1 MMLPSTTVERAG
13 ATLEFGVLGP
23 VQLLVDGRP
32 VPLGG
37 SGVRSLLALLV
48 LDANQVVSFD
58 RIVDA
63 LWADEPPETARTIV
77 HGYVSKLRRILAK
90 AGGAASIRTQ
100 PPGYV
105 LQVQPELVDLHRAK
119 RLIGDASGRPAAE
132 RAELLGR
139 ALELWRGPVLAG
151 AQLQK
156 TGQPDIDELRLVAVE
171 ERVAAD
177 LELGRH
183 AEVIGEL
190 RRLVDDHPFRE
201 RLLSLLMLAQYRSAR
216 RIDALVSYRRFHR
229 YATEEL
235 GIDPGPELRQLHEQ
249 VLRDDPGLRLPTR
262 TQAGRQVYG
271 PVIPAQLPA
280 ATSAFAGRD
289 VELAWLDG
297 LQHGGGVEGAITV
310 AGVVGPAGIGKTA
323 LALTWAHRNA
333 GAFPDGQLFAALRG
347 FDPGHEPTSPAEVLT
362 QFLLALGVPA
372 EAIPFDLNERAGLYR
387 SLLAERRVLVLLDD
401 ARDSEQVRPLL
412 PAGSGSLVVVTS
424 RRRLDGLV
432 ARGGARL
439 LALTTLSSEA
449 SVRLLDFSTG
459 HQRRSAEI
467 DSLRRLAAL
476 CGHLPLAL
484 RIAAARLAASPQW
497 TVDDLVGELADEQHR
512 LRALDLEDADT
523 SVRGAFDVSYRTLHP
538 DLAETFRAIG
548 VHEGASV
555 SPHVVAAL
563 TEVDLVTA
571 RRRLRELASA
581 HLLAETR
588 ADRYT
593 LHDLIRLHAR
603 EIAATELTGQQRTR
617 AVEKLVNYYLLVADR
632 AHRLIRPPR
641 DNHVAAVSGE
651 GVEIPMLA
659 SAEQALRWF
668 DTEWPN
674 LVAAVQLGAAA
685 GLHRLTW
692 QLALCLR
699 TYVYLRGLTSDWA
712 AVFELGL
719 RAARAVGD
727 RDGESRML
735 RGLGNAAELV
745 GEYELALQRYV
756 EAHTIAV
763 YLDDPALI
771 ALTGDNLGGI
781 LSELRRFDEAEAH
794 LNTSLGLYRQIGD
807 GQGEAI
813 ALNNLGVLVQDR
825 GENEKAFEYYRRAF
839 QLHRDGDNHED
850 GARSLANLCWV
861 SRQLGRYTE
870 AEGYARDGLRLAQT
884 YGMAYVEA
892 MLHHQ
897 LGELHL
903 EQGRGQAARLELNL
917 ALAVYRRMRS
927 PYADAV
933 DTLLAGLADV

>member
-32 VPLGG
+32 AALGG

-48 LDANQVVSFD
+48 LDANQIVSFD

-63 LWADEPPETARTIV
+63 LWGDEPPETARTIV
-77 HGYVSKLRRILAK
+77 HGYVSKLRRILTK
-90 AGGAASIRTQ
+90 SGGAASIRTQ
-100 PPGYV
+100 PPGYL

-119 RLIGDASGRPAAE
+119 QLIGDASGRPAVE
-132 RAELLGR
+132 RADLLGR

-151 AQLQK
+151 AQLQ
-156 TGQPDIDELRLVAVE
+156 TGQPDIDELRLAAVE
-171 ERVAAD
+171 ERIAAD

-249 VLRDDPGLRLPTR
+249 VLRDDPALRLPRPAATN
-262 TQAGRQVYG
+262 RQVYG

-333 GAFPDGQLFAALRG
+333 DAFPDGQLFAALRG
-347 FDPGHEPTSPAEVLT
+347 FDPSHEPTSPAEVLT

-372 EAIPFDLNERAGLYR
+372 EAIPLDLNERAGLYR

-497 TVDDLVGELADEQHR
+497 TVDDLVSELADEQHR
-512 LRALDLEDADT
+512 LRGLDLEDADT

-538 DLAETFRAIG
+538 ELAESFRAIG
-548 VHEGASV
+548 VHEGTSV
-555 SPHVVAAL
+555 TPHVVAAL
-563 TEVDLVTA
+563 TGADLVTA

-581 HLLAETR
+581 HLLTETR

-603 EIAATELTGQQRTR
+603 EIAAAELTAEQR
-617 AVEKLVNYYLLVADR
+617 AHSAEKLLDYYLLVADR
-632 AHRLIRPPR
+632 AHRLVRPPR
-641 DNHVAAVSGE
+641 DAHAPTTSQ
-651 GVEIPMLA
+651 EIVDTPVLA

-668 DTEWPN
+668 DAEWPN
-674 LVAAVQLGAAA
+674 LVAAVRLGAAV
-685 GLHRLTW
+685 GLHRHTW

-699 TYVYLRGLTSDWA
+699 TYVYLRGLTADWA
-712 AVFELGL
+712 MLFDLGL
-719 RAARAVGD
+719 RGAQAAGD

-745 GEYELALQRYV
+745 GQYDLAQERYV
-756 EAHTIAV
+756 EAHKIAV
-763 YLDDPALI
+763 ELDDPALI
-771 ALTGDNLGGI
+771 AITGDNLGGI
-781 LSELRRFDEAEAH
+781 LAELHRFDEAAAH
-794 LNTSLGLYRQIGD
+794 LHTSLALYRQIGD
-807 GQGEAI
+807 CQGEAV
-813 ALNNLGVLVQDR
+813 ALNNLGVLAQEH
-825 GENEKAFEYYRRAF
+825 GENESAFDYYRRALE
-839 QLHRDGDNHED
+839 LHQSGGNHED
-850 GARSLANLCWV
+850 SARSLANLCWV

-870 AEGYARDGLRLAQT
+870 AEGHARDGLRLAQT

-903 EQGRGQAARLELNL
+903 EQGRAQAARLELNL
-917 ALAVYRRMRS
+917 ALTVYRRMRS
-927 PYADAV
+927 PYAEAV
-933 DTLLAGLADV
+933 EALLAGLADV

>member
-32 VPLGG
+32 AALGG

-48 LDANQVVSFD
+48 LDANKVVPFD
-58 RIVDA
+58 LIVDA
-63 LWADEPPETARTIV
+63 LWRDDPPETARTIV

-119 RLIGDASGRPAAE
+119 QLIGEAGGRPAAE

-139 ALELWRGPVLAG
+139 ALELWRGPMLAG
-151 AQLQK
+151 AQRH
-156 TGQPDIDELRLVAVE
+156 TGSPDIDELRLAAVE
-171 ERVAAD
+171 ERIAAD

-190 RRLVDDHPFRE
+190 RRLVDDYPFRE

-235 GIDPGPELRQLHEQ
+235 GVDPGPELRQLHEQ
-249 VLRDDPGLRLPTR
+249 VLRDDPGLRLPAPAQT
-262 TQAGRQVYG
+262 GRQVYG
-271 PVIPAQLPA
+271 PLIPAQLPA

-297 LQHGGGVEGAITV
+297 LQHGGGVDGAITV

-333 GAFPDGQLFAALRG
+333 DAFPDGQLFAALRG
-347 FDPGHEPTSPAEVLT
+347 FDPGHEPTSPADVLT

-372 EAIPFDLNERAGLYR
+372 EAIPLDRGERAGLYR

-412 PAGSGSLVVVTS
+412 PAGSGSLVLVTS

-497 TVDDLVGELADEQHR
+497 TVDDLVAELADEQHR

-538 DLAETFRAIG
+538 ELAETFRAIG
-548 VHEGASV
+548 VHEGTSV
-555 SPHVVAAL
+555 TPHVVAAL
-563 TEVDLVTA
+563 TSVDLVTA

-581 HLLAETR
+581 HLLTETR

-603 EIAATELTGQQRTR
+603 EVAGAELTVDQR
-617 AVEKLVNYYLLVADR
+617 ASAAEKLLDYYLLVADR

-641 DNHVAAVSGE
+641 DAHVPTVSGAVAE
-651 GVEIPMLA
+651 TPVLA

-668 DTEWPN
+668 DAEWPN
-674 LVAAVQLGAAA
+674 LVAAVRLGAAV
-685 GLHRLTW
+685 GLDRHTW

-712 AVFELGL
+712 MLFELGL
-719 RAARAVGD
+719 RGARAAGD

-745 GEYELALQRYV
+745 GEFDLALTHYQDAYR
-756 EAHTIAV
+756 IAAD
-763 YLDDPALI
+763 LDDPALL
-771 ALTGDNLGGI
+771 ATAGDNLGGI
-781 LSELRRFDEAEAH
+781 LADLGRFDEAAEH
-794 LNTSLGLYRQIGD
+794 LRTSLDLFRRIGD
-807 GQGEAI
+807 CQGEAI
-813 ALNNLGVLVQDR
+813 ALNNLGVQAQDR
-825 GENEKAFEYYRRAF
+825 GDHQAAFDYYERALA
-839 QLHRDGDNHED
+839 LHRSGGNHED

-861 SRQLGRYTE
+861 SRQLGRYAE

-903 EQGRGQAARLELNL
+903 EQGRAQAARLELNL
-917 ALAVYRRMRS
+917 ALTVYRRMRS
-927 PYADAV
+927 PYAEAV
-933 DTLLAGLADV
+933 ETLLAGLADV

>member
-32 VPLGG
+32 VALGG

-48 LDANQVVSFD
+48 LDANKVVPFD
-58 RIVDA
+58 LIVDA
-63 LWADEPPETARTIV
+63 LWRDDPPDTARTIV
-77 HGYVSKLRRILAK
+77 HGYVSKLRRVLAK

-105 LQVQPELVDLHRAK
+105 LQVRPELVDLHRAK
-119 RLIGDASGRPAAE
+119 QLIGEAGGRPAAE

-139 ALELWRGPVLAG
+139 ALELWRGPMLAG
-151 AQLQK
+151 AQRH
-156 TGQPDIDELRLVAVE
+156 TGSPDIDELRLAAIE
-171 ERVAAD
+171 ERIAAD

-190 RRLVDDHPFRE
+190 RRLVDDYPSRE

-235 GIDPGPELRQLHEQ
+235 GVDPGPELRQLHEQ
-249 VLRDDPGLRLPTR
+249 VLRDDPALRLPAPAQT
-262 TQAGRQVYG
+262 GRQVYG
-271 PVIPAQLPA
+271 PLIPAQLPA

-297 LQHGGGVEGAITV
+297 LQHGGGVDGAITV

-333 GAFPDGQLFAALRG
+333 DAFPDGQLFAALRG

-372 EAIPFDLNERAGLYR
+372 EAIPLDLNERAGLYR

-412 PAGSGSLVVVTS
+412 PAGSGSLVLVTS

-467 DSLRRLAAL
+467 DSLRRLAVL

-497 TVDDLVGELADEQHR
+497 TVDDLVAELADERHR

-538 DLAETFRAIG
+538 ELADTFRAIG
-548 VHEGASV
+548 VHEGTSV
-555 SPHVVAAL
+555 TPHVVAAL
-563 TEVDLVTA
+563 TSVDLVTA

-581 HLLAETR
+581 HLLTETR

-603 EIAATELTGQQRTR
+603 EVAGTELTPDQR
-617 AVEKLVNYYLLVADR
+617 ASAAEKLLDYYLLVADR

-641 DNHVAAVSGE
+641 DAHVPTVSGAVAE
-651 GVEIPMLA
+651 TPVLA

-668 DTEWPN
+668 DAEWPN
-674 LVAAVQLGAAA
+674 LVAAVRLGAAV
-685 GLHRLTW
+685 GLDRHTW

-712 AVFELGL
+712 MLFELGL
-719 RAARAVGD
+719 RGARAAGD

-745 GEYELALQRYV
+745 GEYDLALTHYQDAYR
-756 EAHTIAV
+756 IAAE
-763 YLDDPALI
+763 LDDPALV
-771 ALTGDNLGGI
+771 ATAGDNLGGI
-781 LSELRRFDEAEAH
+781 LADLGRFDEAAEH
-794 LNTSLGLYRQIGD
+794 LRTSLELFRRIGD
-807 GQGEAI
+807 CQGEAI
-813 ALNNLGVLVQDR
+813 ALNNLGVQAQDR
-825 GENEKAFEYYRRAF
+825 GDHQAAFDYYERSLA
-839 QLHRDGDNHED
+839 LHRSGGNHED

-903 EQGRGQAARLELNL
+903 EQGRAQAARLELNL
-917 ALAVYRRMRS
+917 ALTVYRRMRS
-927 PYADAV
+927 PYAGAV
-933 DTLLAGLADV
+933 ETLLAGLADV

>member
-1 MMLPSTTVERAG
+1 M
-13 ATLEFGVLGP
+13 
-23 VQLLVDGRP
+23 
-32 VPLGG
+32 
-37 SGVRSLLALLV
+37 
-48 LDANQVVSFD
+48 
-58 RIVDA
+58 
-63 LWADEPPETARTIV
+63 
-77 HGYVSKLRRILAK
+77 
-90 AGGAASIRTQ
+90 
-100 PPGYV
+100 
-105 LQVQPELVDLHRAK
+105 
-119 RLIGDASGRPAAE
+119 
-132 RAELLGR
+132 
-139 ALELWRGPVLAG
+139 
-151 AQLQK
+151 
-156 TGQPDIDELRLVAVE
+156 
-171 ERVAAD
+171 
-177 LELGRH
+177 
-183 AEVIGEL
+183 
-190 RRLVDDHPFRE
+190 
-201 RLLSLLMLAQYRSAR
+201 
-216 RIDALVSYRRFHR
+216 
-229 YATEEL
+229 
-235 GIDPGPELRQLHEQ
+235 
-249 VLRDDPGLRLPTR
+249 
-262 TQAGRQVYG
+262 
-271 PVIPAQLPA
+271 
-280 ATSAFAGRD
+280 
-289 VELAWLDG
+289 
-297 LQHGGGVEGAITV
+297 
-310 AGVVGPAGIGKTA
+310 
-323 LALTWAHRNA
+323 
-333 GAFPDGQLFAALRG
+333 
-347 FDPGHEPTSPAEVLT
+347 
-362 QFLLALGVPA
+362 
-372 EAIPFDLNERAGLYR
+372 
-387 SLLAERRVLVLLDD
+387 LVLLDD

-497 TVDDLVGELADEQHR
+497 TVEDLVSELADEQYR

-548 VHEGASV
+548 VHEGSSV

-563 TEVDLVTA
+563 TGVDLVTA

-603 EIAATELTGQQRTR
+603 EVAAAELDDQQR
-617 AVEKLVNYYLLVADR
+617 AQAAEKLVSFYLLVADR
-632 AHRLIRPPR
+632 AHRLVRPPR
-641 DNHVAAVSGE
+641 DAHVPTVTGE
-651 GVEIPMLA
+651 IVEIPMLA

-668 DTEWPN
+668 DAEWPN
-674 LVAAVQLGAAA
+674 LVAAVRLGAAA
-685 GLHRLTW
+685 GLHAHTW

-699 TYVYLRGLTSDWA
+699 TYMYLRGLTSDWA

-745 GEYELALQRYV
+745 GEYDLALERYLA
-756 EAHTIAV
+756 AHAIAV
-763 YLDDPALI
+763 QLDDQALI
-771 ALTGDNLGGI
+771 ALAGDNLGGI
-781 LSELRRFDEAEAH
+781 LTERGRYDEAETYLRAA
-794 LNTSLGLYRQIGD
+794 LDLYRRNGD
-807 GQGEAI
+807 RQGEAV
-813 ALNNLGVLVQDR
+813 AVNNLGVLAQDR
-825 GENEKAFEYYRRAF
+825 GENEKAFDHYLRAF
-839 QLHRDGDNHED
+839 QLHRDGGNHED
-850 GARSLANLCWV
+850 GARTLANLCWV
-861 SRQLGRYTE
+861 SRQLGRYGE
-870 AEGYARDGLRLAQT
+870 AEGYARDGLRVAQT

-927 PYADAV
+927 PYAEAV
-933 DTLLAGLADV
+933 EAALAGLADV

>member
-32 VPLGG
+32 AALGG

-63 LWADEPPETARTIV
+63 LWGDEPPETARTIV

-90 AGGAASIRTQ
+90 SGGNASIRTQ

-119 RLIGDASGRPAAE
+119 QMIGEASGQPAAE
-132 RAELLGR
+132 RAALLGR
-139 ALELWRGPVLAG
+139 ALELWRGPLLAG
-151 AQLQK
+151 AQLQ
-156 TGQPDIDELRLVAVE
+156 TGQPDIDELRLAAVE
-171 ERVAAD
+171 ERIAAD

-249 VLRDDPGLRLPTR
+249 VLRDDPALRLPVP
-262 TQAGRQVYG
+262 AAPKNRQVYG

-297 LQHGGGVEGAITV
+297 LQHSGGIEGAITV
-310 AGVVGPAGIGKTA
+310 AGVVGPAGVGKTA

-333 GAFPDGQLFAALRG
+333 AGFPDGQLFAALRG
-347 FDPGHEPTSPAEVLT
+347 FDAGHEPTSPAEVLT

-372 EAIPFDLNERAGLYR
+372 EAIPLDLNERAGLYR

-497 TVDDLVGELADEQHR
+497 TVEDLVTELADEQYR
-512 LRALDLEDADT
+512 LRGLDLEDADT

-548 VHEGASV
+548 VHEGTSV
-555 SPHVVAAL
+555 TPHVIAAL
-563 TEVDLVTA
+563 TGADLVTA

-581 HLLAETR
+581 HLLTETR

-603 EIAATELTGQQRTR
+603 EVAATELTDRQRAR
-617 AVEKLVNYYLLVADR
+617 AAEKLLDYYLLVADR
-632 AHRLIRPPR
+632 AHRLVRPPR
-641 DNHVAAVSGE
+641 DAHEPTVSGE
-651 GVEIPMLA
+651 IADTPMLA

-668 DTEWPN
+668 DAEWPN
-674 LVAAVQLGAAA
+674 LVAAVRLGAAV
-685 GLHRLTW
+685 GLHRHTW

-712 AVFELGL
+712 MLFDLGL
-719 RAARAVGD
+719 RGARAGRD

-745 GEYELALQRYV
+745 GEFELALRRYQQ
-756 EAHTIAV
+756 AHRIAV
-763 YLDDPALI
+763 ELDDPALVAI
-771 ALTGDNLGGI
+771 AGDNLGGI
-781 LSELRRFDEAEAH
+781 LAELRRFDEADAH
-794 LNTSLGLYRQIGD
+794 LRTSLELYRRLGD
-807 GQGEAI
+807 CQGEAV
-813 ALNNLGVLVQDR
+813 ALNNLGVLAQDR
-825 GENEKAFEYYRRAF
+825 GEDEQAFDYYRRALE
-839 QLHRDGDNHED
+839 LHESGGNHED

-861 SRQLGRYTE
+861 SRQLGRYEE

-903 EQGRGQAARLELNL
+903 EQGRAQAARLELNL
-917 ALAVYRRMRS
+917 ALTVYRRMRS

-933 DTLLAGLADV
+933 EGLLAGLADV